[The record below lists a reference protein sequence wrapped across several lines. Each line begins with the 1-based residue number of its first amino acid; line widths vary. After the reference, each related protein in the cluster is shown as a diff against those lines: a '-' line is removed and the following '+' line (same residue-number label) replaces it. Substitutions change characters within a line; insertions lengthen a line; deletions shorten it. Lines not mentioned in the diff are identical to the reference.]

1 MIYSFFFRI
10 YTINLEKQINQKCR
24 FYDEKNIFATFF
36 FRAFIVI
43 THIQHLMLYKCC
55 INVASMLYKCCK
67 NAVFCDLFLE
77 KICEYE
83 YFFTSFNNLKLN
95 KKRVK

>member
-1 MIYSFFFRI
+1 MYDLFFFSII
-10 YTINLEKQINQKCR
+10 YTIKNRNKNYSKWR
-24 FYDEKNIFATFF
+24 FYDKKNIFATFF
-36 FRAFIVI
+36 FKAIIVI

-77 KICEYE
+77 KNCEYE
-83 YFFTSFNNLKLN
+83 YFFYIIYHFKN
-95 KKRVK
+95 KN